1 MMPKYIRHVGQI
13 NALVHE
19 YEDEVRKLNR
29 LIDMEDDERTKDIL
43 VELRNDHISAKKRLE
58 KFLDEQGDVFK

>member
-1 MMPKYIRHVGQI
+1 MSKKYKTPGEI
-13 NALVHE
+13 NALLHQ
-19 YEDEVRKLNR
+19 YEDEIRKIRR
-29 LIDMEDDERTKDIL
+29 LIDAEEDERTKRVL